1 MIFEMRTYLLKPG
14 TVATFEERFGAGLP
28 ARAKLSPLA
37 GLWRTE
43 VGTLNQ
49 VIHIWPYKD
58 MNERDAILAKAIE
71 TKVWP
76 VKVQE
81 FILEMESKILHP
93 APFSPNFAPGEHGPL
108 YEFRTYTYNPG
119 GIPRVIEAW
128 TPRIKARHELSP
140 LIFAGSTDLG
150 PLNQWVHV
158 WAYKNMG
165 ERERLR
171 AIAMPP
177 GGGGI
182 WPPPRHES
190 VTLHKQE
197 AVFALPAQCSPCR

>member
-14 TVATFEERFGAGLP
+14 TVAEFEARFDAGLP
-28 ARAKLSPLA
+28 GRAKLSPLA

-49 VIHIWPYKD
+49 VIHIWPYAD
-58 MNERDAILAKAIE
+58 LNERERIRAKAIE

-93 APFSPNFAPGEHGPL
+93 APFSPNFPAGEHGPL

-119 GIPRVIEAW
+119 GIPKVIEAW
-128 TPRIKARHELSP
+128 TPRIKARNEISP
-140 LIFAGSTDLG
+140 LIFAGFTELG
-150 PLNQWVHV
+150 PLNQWVHD
-158 WAYKNMG
+158 WAYGNMG

-177 GGGGI
+177 GGGGN

-197 AVFALPAQCSPCR
+197 AVFALPAKCSPCR

>member
-14 TVATFEERFGAGLP
+14 TVGEFEARFAAGLP

-37 GLWRTE
+37 GLWHSE
-43 VGTLNQ
+43 VGPLNQ
-49 VIHIWPYKD
+49 VIHVWPYAD
-58 MNERDAILAKAIE
+58 LNERERIRARAIE

-93 APFSPNFAPGEHGPL
+93 APFSPNFPVGAHGPL
-108 YEFRTYTYNPG
+108 FEFRTYTYNPG

-128 TPRIKARHELSP
+128 APRIEARSRISP
-140 LIFAGSTDLG
+140 LIFAGFTDLG
-150 PLNQWVHV
+150 PLNQWIHV
-158 WAYKNMG
+158 WAYANMG

-171 AIAMPP
+171 AVAMPP
-177 GGGGI
+177 GGN

-190 VTLHKQE
+190 VTLHRQD
-197 AVFALPAQCSPCR
+197 AVFALPAACSPCR

>member
-14 TVATFEERFGAGLP
+14 TAAQFEERFGAGLP
-28 ARAKLSPLA
+28 ARARLSPLA

-49 VIHIWPYKD
+49 VIHIWPYRD
-58 MNERDAILAKAIE
+58 LNERERIRTEAIK

-81 FILEMESKILHP
+81 FIVDMESKILHP
-93 APFSPNFAPGEHGPL
+93 APFSPNFQPGEHGPL

-128 TPRIKARHELSP
+128 TPRIKARNEISP
-140 LIFAGSTDLG
+140 LIFAGYTDLG
-150 PLNQWVHV
+150 PLNQWLHV

>member
-14 TVATFEERFGAGLP
+14 TAPEFESRFAAGLP

-49 VIHIWPYKD
+49 VIHIWPYAD
-58 MNERDAILAKAIE
+58 MNERDRIRAEAIQ

-81 FILEMESKILHP
+81 FILDMESKILHP
-93 APFSPNFAPGEHGPL
+93 APFSPNFPVSQHGPL
-108 YEFRTYTYNPG
+108 FEFRTYTYNPG
-119 GIPRVIEAW
+119 GIPKVIEAW
-128 TPRIKARHELSP
+128 TPRVKARNEISP
-140 LIFAGSTDLG
+140 LIFAGFTDLG

-158 WAYKNMG
+158 WAYRNMG

-171 AIAMPP
+171 AIAIPP
-177 GGGGI
+177 GGGGN

-197 AVFALPAQCSPCR
+197 AVFALPASCSPCR

>member
-14 TVATFEERFGAGLP
+14 TAPEFEARFGAGLP

-49 VIHIWPYKD
+49 VIHVWPYAD
-58 MNERDAILAKAIE
+58 MNERDRIRAEAIQ
-71 TKVWP
+71 TRVWP

-81 FILEMESKILHP
+81 FILDMESKILHP
-93 APFSPNFAPGEHGPL
+93 APFSPNFPVGAHGPL
-108 YEFRTYTYNPG
+108 FEFRTYTYNPG
-119 GIPRVIEAW
+119 GIPKVIETW
-128 TPRIKARHELSP
+128 TPRVKARNEISP
-140 LIFAGSTDLG
+140 LIFAGFTDLG

-171 AIAMPP
+171 AIAIPP
-177 GGGGI
+177 GGGGN

-197 AVFALPAQCSPCR
+197 AVFALPASCSPCR

>member
-14 TVATFEERFGAGLP
+14 TVAEFDKRFGDLLP
-28 ARAKLSPLA
+28 ERAKLSPLA

-43 VGTLNQ
+43 AGVLNQ

-58 MNERDAILAKAIE
+58 MNERDAIRAKAIE

-76 VKVQE
+76 AKVQE
-81 FILEMESKILHP
+81 FIIDMESKILHP
-93 APFSPNFAPGEHGPL
+93 APFSPNFPVGAHGPL
-108 YEFRTYTYNPG
+108 YEFRTYTYSPG
-119 GIPRVIEAW
+119 GVAKVIENWKPLIA
-128 TPRIKARHELSP
+128 ARNEISP
-140 LIFAGSTDLG
+140 LIFAGFTDLG

-158 WAYKNMG
+158 WAYKSMG

-171 AIAMPP
+171 AVAIPP
-177 GGGGI
+177 GGGGK
-182 WPPPRHES
+182 WPPPRPEN

-197 AVFALPAQCSPCR
+197 AIFALPAACSPCR

>member
-14 TVATFEERFGAGLP
+14 TVAEFEARFAAGLP
-28 ARAKLSPLA
+28 ARAALSPLA
-37 GLWRTE
+37 GLWHSE

-49 VIHIWPYKD
+49 VIHVWPYAD
-58 MNERDAILAKAIE
+58 LNERDRIRAKAIE

-81 FILEMESKILHP
+81 FILDMESKIIHP
-93 APFSPNFAPGEHGPL
+93 APFSPNFPVGAHGPL
-108 YEFRTYTYNPG
+108 FEFRTYTYNPG
-119 GIPRVIEAW
+119 GIGRVIEAW
-128 TPRIKARHELSP
+128 TPRVKARNEISP
-140 LIFAGSTDLG
+140 LIFAGFTDLG
-150 PLNQWVHV
+150 PLNQWIHV

-171 AIAMPP
+171 AVAMPP
-177 GGGGI
+177 GGGGN

-197 AVFALPAQCSPCR
+197 AIFALPASCSPCR

>member
-14 TVATFEERFGAGLP
+14 TVAEFERRFGDGLP

-58 MNERDAILAKAIE
+58 MNERDRIRAEAIA
-71 TKVWP
+71 TRVWP

-81 FILEMESKILHP
+81 FIIDMESKILHP
-93 APFSPNFAPGEHGPL
+93 APFSPNFPVGEFGPL
-108 YEFRTYTYNPG
+108 FEFRTYTYNPG
-119 GIPRVIEAW
+119 GIGRVIDAWKPLIEA
-128 TPRIKARHELSP
+128 RNAISP
-140 LIFAGSTDLG
+140 LMFAGSTDLG
-150 PLNQWVHV
+150 PLNQWIHV
-158 WAYKNMG
+158 WAYRNMG

-177 GGGGI
+177 GGGGN
-182 WPPPRHES
+182 WPPPRHDS
-190 VTLHKQE
+190 VTLLKQE
-197 AVFALPAQCSPCR
+197 AVFALPAACSPCR

>member
-14 TVATFEERFGAGLP
+14 TVAEFEARFDAGLP
-28 ARAKLSPLA
+28 ARARLSPLA
-37 GLWRTE
+37 GLWHSE

-49 VIHIWPYKD
+49 VIHVWPYKD
-58 MNERDAILAKAIE
+58 LNERERIRAQAIE
-71 TKVWP
+71 TRVWP

-81 FILEMESKILHP
+81 FILEMESKILYP
-93 APFSPNFAPGEHGPL
+93 APFSPNFPVGAHGPL

-119 GIPRVIEAW
+119 GIARVIEAW
-128 TPRIKARHELSP
+128 APRIEARNEISP
-140 LIFAGSTDLG
+140 LIFAGHTEIG

-158 WAYKNMG
+158 WAYENMG

-171 AIAMPP
+171 AVAMPP
-177 GGGGI
+177 SGGN

-190 VTLHKQE
+190 VTLLRQE
-197 AVFALPAQCSPCR
+197 AVFALPANCSPCR